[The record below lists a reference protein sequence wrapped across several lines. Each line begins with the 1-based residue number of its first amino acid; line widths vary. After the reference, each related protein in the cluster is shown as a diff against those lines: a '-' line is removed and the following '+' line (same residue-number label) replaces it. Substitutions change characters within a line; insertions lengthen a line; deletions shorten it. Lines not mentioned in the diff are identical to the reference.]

1 MKICEEPRFVE
12 IFKNDQRIFSKV
24 EWKLSK
30 QKQGNQFFN
39 LEYEF
44 WKML

>member
-1 MKICEEPRFVE
+1 M
-12 IFKNDQRIFSKV
+12 

-30 QKQGNQFFN
+30 EKQGNQFFN

-44 WKML
+44 WKKLWLKFEATA